1 MPAPGN
7 AAKLRAKHLGFSMRF
22 IIYGVGAIGGTFAAA
37 LAKAGYEV
45 VGIARGKMLE
55 ALQRDGLMFRTP
67 QGNERIRF
75 PVVASP
81 AEITFQPDDVI
92 LLTMKS
98 QDTADAVAALRDA
111 GLGDQPVVC
120 AQNGVNNERLALRY
134 FPNVYAMTVM
144 MPSDYVTPG
153 EVICYGTPKFGLID
167 LGRYPH
173 GLDDRVATIAAAF
186 DSANFAAFPLEH
198 VMRSKYGKLRENLG
212 NVVEAALGHGSR
224 SGPLMEAIQ
233 AEAVA
238 VYQAAGIDWV
248 AIGNADPRRKGLM
261 EAGAVDG
268 TTRTGGSSIQS
279 LKRGTGTIETDYLNG
294 EIALLGRLHGVPT
307 PLNAGLVAVGR
318 ELVAKGAQPGSM
330 TEAELR
336 VRLGL

>member
-1 MPAPGN
+1 
-7 AAKLRAKHLGFSMRF
+7 MRF
-22 IIYGVGAIGGTFAAA
+22 VVYGVGAIGGTFAAA
-37 LAKAGYEV
+37 LTKSGYDL

-55 ALQRDGLMFRTP
+55 ALQRDGLMFRTTTGAE
-67 QGNERIRF
+67 QIRF
-75 PVVASP
+75 PVVATP
-81 AEITFQPDDVI
+81 AEIEFQPDDII

-98 QDTADAVAALRDA
+98 QDTAEALTALRDA
-111 GLGDQPVVC
+111 GVTDQPVVC
-120 AQNGVNNERLALRY
+120 AQNGVNNERLALRL
-134 FPNVYAMTVM
+134 FPTVYAMTVM
-144 MPSDYVTPG
+144 LPADYVTPG
-153 EVICYGTPKFGLID
+153 EVICYGTPKFGLVD

-173 GLDDRVATIAAAF
+173 GLDDRVAAIATAF
-186 DSANFAAFPLEH
+186 DNANFAAFPLEH

-224 SGPLMEAIQ
+224 SGPLMDAIK

-238 VYQAAGIDWV
+238 VYKAAGIEWV
-248 AIGNADPRRKGLM
+248 EIGNADLRRKGLM

-268 TTRTGGSSIQS
+268 ATRTGGSSVQS

-294 EIALLGRLHGVPT
+294 EIVLLGRMYGVAT
-307 PLNAGLVAVGR
+307 PLNAGLVAVGQ
-318 ELVAKGAQPGSM
+318 ELAAKGAKPGSM